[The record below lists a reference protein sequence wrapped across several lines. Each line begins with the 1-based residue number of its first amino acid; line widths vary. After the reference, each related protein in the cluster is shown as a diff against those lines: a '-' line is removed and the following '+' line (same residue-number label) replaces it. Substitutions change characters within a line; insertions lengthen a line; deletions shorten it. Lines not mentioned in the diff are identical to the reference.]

1 MFSEVTPW
9 GFYPLEAKK
18 WKFCPGFS
26 LDRVGLSL
34 GSPQYLLPWYWG
46 ESMMLAI
53 PSQVISAILQSSSGH
68 WVSTYLTVS
77 SFFCSLNQHAEAV
90 PFARPWADYGNQAVS
105 KMSAFGLC
113 LWELTGHLHSCV
125 HSALVLR
132 CTSSLSPLLM
142 DAHIAVEGERR

>member
-34 GSPQYLLPWYWG
+34 GSPQYLLPWYWL

-53 PSQVISAILQSSSGH
+53 PSQVISAILQSSSGR

-77 SFFCSLNQHAEAV
+77 SFFCSLNQHTEAV
-90 PFARPWADYGNQAVS
+90 PFARPWADYGNRAVS

-125 HSALVLR
+125 HSALVLS
-132 CTSSLSPLLM
+132 CTSSLSHLLM
-142 DAHIAVEGERR
+142 DAHIAVKGERR